1 MQIKDRNGKDL
12 TEEEIKKRWQ
22 EDIEELYKKCLN
34 DLDDNDGVVI
44 YLVPDILQCEVKQAL
59 GCIPTKLVEVIE
71 FQVSYF
77 KS

>member
-1 MQIKDRNGKDL
+1 MARIYRRTIQR
-12 TEEEIKKRWQ
+12 R
-22 EDIEELYKKCLN
+22 YN
-34 DLDDNDGVVI
+34 DWDNHNGVVTQ
-44 YLVPDILQCEVKQAL
+44 LEPDILQCEVKQAL